1 MRIVDRE
8 LKLIPAQSG
17 LHAVPLLCVPFRKT
31 QTHFQKPLYDT
42 IGLALTT
49 AVKSFGVVMNK
60 SVDPL
65 NYLFS

>member
-1 MRIVDRE
+1 MRIIDRE
-8 LKLIPAQSG
+8 LKPIPAQSG
-17 LHAVPLLCVPFRKT
+17 LHSAPLICVPFRKT
-31 QTHFQKPLYDT
+31 QIHFQKPSYDT
-42 IGLALTT
+42 RGLALTT